1 MPMEFIRERNFDSK
15 GVNLTAKEWG
25 RSGYLPVIALHGWL
39 DNAASFDR
47 MLPYMENLHVVALD
61 LAGHGPSG
69 HRSEDS
75 GYDIWSDIA
84 DVMAVADQMG
94 WDTFSL
100 LGHSRGAII
109 AGLVSG
115 TFPDRISHAV
125 LIDGYVPTPVDDG
138 NSAKQLAKAIH
149 ENKRFGQAS
158 PTAFRD
164 FDHAVQARTSGIL
177 PLEPE
182 AAAILAARG
191 VVESERGFC
200 WNNDQRLKAASH
212 IKFGKAQLES
222 FFTAVAARTL
232 LIAAEDS
239 LFSPAKEQAFM
250 LPWIPQMQ
258 VLKMQGSHHLHL
270 EGQAEE
276 VAKAVQAFLG

>member
-25 RSGYLPVIALHGWL
+25 RSGYPPVIALHGWL

-94 WDTFSL
+94 WDTFAL

-177 PLEPE
+177 TLEPE

-222 FFTAVAARTL
+222 FFTAVTARTL
-232 LIAAEDS
+232 LIAAENS